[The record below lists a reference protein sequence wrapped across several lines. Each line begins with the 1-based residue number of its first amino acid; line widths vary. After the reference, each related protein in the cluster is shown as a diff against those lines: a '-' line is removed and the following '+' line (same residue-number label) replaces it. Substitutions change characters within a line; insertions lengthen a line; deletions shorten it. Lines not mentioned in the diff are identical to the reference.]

1 LEAYTQLYCRERGM
15 IKFTPEQKRCIQF
28 LFSERGQYITA
39 LAFTTAWKKLEDLNI
54 QDRPIDDIEDLE
66 YVMNTLYPILS
77 TVIKIRDASF
87 DNNL

>member
-1 LEAYTQLYCRERGM
+1 M

-77 TVIKIRDASF
+77 TVIKIRDNSL
-87 DNNL
+87 DKNL

>member
-1 LEAYTQLYCRERGM
+1 M

-54 QDRPIDDIEDLE
+54 QDKPIDDLEDIE

>member
-1 LEAYTQLYCRERGM
+1 M

-28 LFSERGQYITA
+28 LFTERGQYITA

>member
-1 LEAYTQLYCRERGM
+1 M

-77 TVIKIRDASF
+77 TVIKIRDNAV
-87 DNNL
+87 DKNL

>member
-1 LEAYTQLYCRERGM
+1 M

>member
-1 LEAYTQLYCRERGM
+1 MDQNNDGVIEALELGYQVWNNQGRIIFVSCNQCGLSGE
-15 IKFTPEQKRCIQF
+15 IPSQ
-28 LFSERGQYITA
+28 
-39 LAFTTAWKKLEDLNI
+39 
-54 QDRPIDDIEDLE
+54 IEDLE